1 MQQWECH
8 ARWFRFIALAV
19 LAIIIPASAAAQE
32 RCQDGEIVLN
42 SATSS
47 VRDLGS
53 CIWYLEDPEH
63 AVDFNDI
70 LSGDT
75 APFTRHE
82 GGVLNFGYTESAYW
96 ARFDVEVGA
105 GAALTDWILELALP
119 LVDEVVLYLVR
130 DGELIEQRRAGY
142 EGDWSGRDL
151 AVRRTKLSDARSDY
165 SRAKQRN
172 IPCIVS
178 AFETTLNDN
187 ILPFKL

>member
-75 APFTRHE
+75 APFTRTKA
-82 GGVLNFGYTESAYW
+82 VCRT
-96 ARFDVEVGA
+96 
-105 GAALTDWILELALP
+105 LATRNRHTGP
-119 LVDEVVLYLVR
+119 
-130 DGELIEQRRAGY
+130 
-142 EGDWSGRDL
+142 DL
-151 AVRRTKLSDARSDY
+151 M
-165 SRAKQRN
+165 SR
-172 IPCIVS
+172 
-178 AFETTLNDN
+178 
-187 ILPFKL
+187 